1 MLESK
6 NDNLQEQAEGQEST
20 LKSVETAFSDKEK
33 ALDSIANFNAEDNED
48 NASHEESTIPQLDY
62 ERLDFE
68 QLTAQLNKLI
78 KNHKVT
84 AIRNHVNDIR
94 KVFYGKYNDLLN
106 EKKTVF
112 FEENPDAL
120 DTDFEFIFPEKGHFD
135 SLYHEFRV
143 MQDNHF
149 KTLQN
154 SLNNNLEKRL
164 AIIDKLK
171 NLVDEK
177 EGISDALKQLA
188 DIREEWKNAGAI
200 PKDKYNHVWN
210 NYHFHLER
218 FYDQLHLDREARD
231 LDFKYNLEQKTKLIA
246 RAELLLQEEDVMKAF
261 GELQTLHRIWRE
273 EIGPVD
279 REVREQV
286 WERFSDLTKQLHDK
300 RELLFEQLRQV
311 EREHLALKVNIIS
324 EIDKISKQQISNH
337 TIWQKEIKRVEELRQ
352 RFFSIGRIPIEYTDE
367 VWGLFQLANRNFNQN
382 KNNFYKE
389 LKREQQ
395 ENYTKKLALLE
406 QAQAYKDSEDY
417 EKATPIMKRIQE
429 DWKKVGHV
437 PRKYSEQLWADF
449 KEACNAFFDRYHE
462 QRKLVNKEG
471 LEVYDKKKAYLD
483 MVKGITL
490 SGDHKQDLDEIKKH
504 IAAWK
509 EFGKVPFEKRFIEGK
524 FNKALDVLFDQLSL
538 SKREMEAEKFNS
550 RIDNLMEENDG
561 RKLQQE
567 VQFVQRK
574 IEEISSD
581 IIQLENNL
589 ACISNATKDNP
600 LVKEVNKS
608 IDRSKEELK
617 IWKDKL
623 NKLRTLNK

>member
-1 MLESK
+1 MLENK
-6 NDNLQEQAEGQEST
+6 NDNLQVQAEGQEST
-20 LKSVETAFSDKEK
+20 LKSVETAYSDKEK

-48 NASHEESTIPQLDY
+48 NASQEESSIPQLDY
-62 ERLDFE
+62 DLLDFE
-68 QLTAQLNKLI
+68 QLNAQLSKLV

-84 AIRNHVNDIR
+84 AIRNHVNEIR
-94 KVFYGKYNDLLN
+94 KVFYGKYNDLIN

-120 DTDFEFIFPEKGHFD
+120 DTEFEFIFPIKGQFD

-143 MQDNHF
+143 LQDNHF

-300 RELLFEQLRQV
+300 RELLFDQLRQV
-311 EREHLALKVNIIS
+311 EKEHLALKVNIIS
-324 EIDKISKQQISNH
+324 EIDKISKQQITNH
-337 TIWQKEIKRVEELRQ
+337 SIWQKEIKRVEELRQ

-395 ENYTKKLALLE
+395 ENYAKKLALLE
-406 QAQAYKDSEDY
+406 KAQAHKDSDDY
-417 EKATPIMKRIQE
+417 EKATPIMKKIQD
-429 DWKKVGHV
+429 DWKKIGHV

-449 KEACNAFFDRYHE
+449 KEACNSFFDRYHE

-490 SGDHKQDLDEIKKH
+490 SGDHKQDLEEIKKH

-509 EFGKVPFEKRFIEGK
+509 ELGKVPFEKRFIEGK

-581 IIQLENNL
+581 VIQLENNL
-589 ACISNATKDNP
+589 AYISNATKDNP

-623 NKLRTLNK
+623 TKLRNLNA